1 MSTERILFE
10 GYKSKITTA
19 EAAAKLIKHGSVLGV
34 SGFTKA
40 GDSKAV
46 LPALAKRAETE
57 EVRVSLLSGASLG
70 YDTETQ
76 LALNNVIAKRIPF
89 MADAE
94 LRKSINT
101 HKALYMDQ
109 HLSET
114 HEMLSNKHFPKV
126 NTALIEASSIDANG
140 NIIPTT
146 SVGNSAT
153 FAALADEIIIEVN
166 SAFPLEFAGMHDI
179 YLPTAYPNR
188 EAVNVTHVDTRIG
201 TNYIKVDPSK
211 VVAVVLTNKP
221 DAPAVIAEPDE
232 VTSAISRHITAFFN
246 KEVAEGRLT
255 KSLMPLQAGIG
266 KIANAV
272 LSGFVHSDFEDL
284 VMYSEVLQDS
294 TFELFDSGKMTFAS
308 TTSIT
313 ISQDCYDNFINN
325 YADYKDKIV
334 LRPQNVSNLP
344 EVIRRLGI
352 IGINTAIEFDIYG
365 NVNSTHIGGT
375 RMMNGIGGSG
385 DFARN
390 AYISIFVCPSVGKGG
405 TISQVVP
412 MVAHTDHTEHDV
424 DVVVTEQGLA
434 DLRGLAPTERA
445 QRIIDNCVH
454 PDYKAQ
460 MQAYY
465 DEAYKHGGQ
474 TPHILEKAF
483 SWHVNLRDHGTM
495 KLSDSVY

>member
-19 EAAAKLIKHGSVLGV
+19 EEAAKLIKDGSVLGV

-46 LPALAKRAETE
+46 LPALAQLAKTNP
-57 EVRVSLLSGASLG
+57 VRVSLLSGASLG

-76 LALNNVIAKRIPF
+76 LALSDVIAKRIPF

-166 SAFPLEFAGMHDI
+166 SAFPLEFNGIHDI
-179 YLPTAYPNR
+179 YIPTAYPNR

-201 TNYIKVDPSK
+201 TTYIKVDPSK

-232 VTSAISRHITAFFN
+232 DDGAH
-246 KEVAEGRLT
+246 GR
-255 KSLMPLQAGIG
+255 SLPACIPGW
-266 KIANAV
+266 
-272 LSGFVHSDFEDL
+272 SS
-284 VMYSEVLQDS
+284 
-294 TFELFDSGKMTFAS
+294 
-308 TTSIT
+308 
-313 ISQDCYDNFINN
+313 
-325 YADYKDKIV
+325 
-334 LRPQNVSNLP
+334 RPQRSGEPGSMP
-344 EVIRRLGI
+344 EPRSETLR
-352 IGINTAIEFDIYG
+352 
-365 NVNSTHIGGT
+365 H
-375 RMMNGIGGSG
+375 GS
-385 DFARN
+385 R
-390 AYISIFVCPSVGKGG
+390 V
-405 TISQVVP
+405 
-412 MVAHTDHTEHDV
+412 E
-424 DVVVTEQGLA
+424 
-434 DLRGLAPTERA
+434 LRSPGMT
-445 QRIIDNCVH
+445 
-454 PDYKAQ
+454 
-460 MQAYY
+460 
-465 DEAYKHGGQ
+465 G
-474 TPHILEKAF
+474 
-483 SWHVNLRDHGTM
+483 S
-495 KLSDSVY
+495 

>member
-19 EAAAKLIKHGSVLGV
+19 EEAAMLIKDGSVLGV

-46 LPALAKRAETE
+46 LPALAQLAKTHP
-57 EVRVSLLSGASLG
+57 VRVSLLSGASLG

-76 LALNNVIAKRIPF
+76 LALSDVVAKRIPF

-114 HEMLSNKHFPKV
+114 HEMLNNKHFPKV
-126 NTALIEASSIDANG
+126 NTALIEASSIDAEG

-166 SAFPLEFAGMHDI
+166 SAFPLEFNGIHDI
-179 YLPTAYPNR
+179 YIPTAYPNR

-221 DAPAVIAEPDE
+221 DAPAVISAPDA
-232 VTSAISRHITAFFN
+232 VTSGISKHITEFFN

-272 LSGFVHSDFEDL
+272 LSGLVHSDFEDL

-294 TFELFDSGKMTFAS
+294 TFELIDSGKMKFAS

-313 ISQDCYDNFINN
+313 ISQECYDNFINN
-325 YADYKDKIV
+325 FDQYKDKIV

-390 AYISIFVCPSVGKGG
+390 AFISIFVCPSVGKGG
-405 TISQVVP
+405 SISQVVP
-412 MVAHTDHTEHDV
+412 MVPHHDHTEHDV

-434 DLRGLAPTERA
+434 DLRGLAPRERA
-445 QRIIDNCVH
+445 QRIIDNCCH
-454 PDYKAQ
+454 PDYRPQ
-460 MQAYY
+460 LQAYF
-465 DEAYKHGGQ
+465 DEACKHGGQ
-474 TPHILEKAF
+474 TPHIMEKAF

-495 KLSDSVY
+495 KLNEEIY